1 MKRYFLYL
9 LTAILGMLN
18 IQPAS
23 AQQTQD
29 ALYIFRNDGGFN
41 GFFYND
47 INHISYSKV
56 DTLGVEHDDYVAR
69 GICDGLC
76 IPHPHFGHR
85 QHNLCHT

>member
-29 ALYIFRNDGGFN
+29 ALYIFRNDGAVMMAPSTVFSTM
-41 GFFYND
+41 
-47 INHISYSKV
+47 ISTTSA
-56 DTLGVEHDDYVAR
+56 TAR
-69 GICDGLC
+69 
-76 IPHPHFGHR
+76 
-85 QHNLCHT
+85 